1 MADATMPLIPAATV
15 VVARDGAAG
24 IEVLMVQRPER
35 GAFPGFWVFPGGRV
49 DAADADPV
57 DPTNVIRAA
66 RRAAAREALEETSL
80 TVDFEALAEFAEWRP
95 PLTEVKR
102 FGTWFFLA
110 PAFTGEVAINEG
122 ELVDHIWV
130 TPADGIGRHSTGEW
144 KFAPPTWH
152 TLHTLRSHDT
162 LANAMAWAHAKEP
175 ECYTTRA
182 VVAAD
187 KSITLTWHGDALYES
202 DDAVDTGARHRITL
216 VKGPWTYE
224 RNV

>member
-1 MADATMPLIPAATV
+1 MPENLVPLIPAATV

-49 DAADADPV
+49 DVEDADPT
-57 DPTNVIRAA
+57 DPSNNFLAA
-66 RRAAAREALEETSL
+66 RNAAVREALEETAL
-80 TVDFEALAEFAEWRP
+80 TVDAEALAYFAEWRP

-102 FGTWFFLA
+102 FDTFFFLA
-110 PAFTGEVAINEG
+110 PAFTGEVKINEG
-122 ELVDHIWV
+122 ELVDYCWIS
-130 TPADGIGRHSTGEW
+130 PAEALATHGRGDM

-152 TLHTLRSHDT
+152 SLHMLSQHPSLTE
-162 LANAMAWAHAKEP
+162 AMAWAHEVTV

-182 VVAAD
+182 IVTEGQPLVM
-187 KSITLTWHGDALYES
+187 LWHGDAMYES
-202 DDAVDTGARHRITL
+202 DDANDTGARHRL
-216 VKGPWTYE
+216 VMVRGPWTYE